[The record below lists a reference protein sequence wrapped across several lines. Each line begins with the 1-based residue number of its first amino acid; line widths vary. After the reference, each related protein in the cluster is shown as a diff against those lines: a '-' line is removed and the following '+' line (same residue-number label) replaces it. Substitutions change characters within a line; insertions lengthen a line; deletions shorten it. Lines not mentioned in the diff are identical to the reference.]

1 MNDIRVSELTDEELA
16 ELMHEIADEVEAR
29 LVYGPPGGLTKGA
42 EKYEFYP
49 RLQSGRAL
57 Q

>member
-29 LVYGPPGGLTKGA
+29 LVYGPLDELTEGVGKH
-42 EKYEFYP
+42 EFNP
-49 RLQSGRAL
+49 RLQNGRAL